1 MKAAVLHAA
10 NQPLTIEE
18 VALAKPGSREV
29 LMRTAFAGLCHSDL
43 HFIEGLYPHPT
54 PCVLGHES
62 AGIVEAVGDA
72 VTYVKPGDHVITCLS
87 VFCGTCSQCVTGH
100 PNLCENTE
108 VKMPPGVSRR
118 LSWKGGELM
127 NQFLNLSSFAEEML
141 VHENAIVKIDPD
153 IPLDRAA
160 LVGCGVMTGVGA
172 VFNAAKVEPGSTVA
186 VIGCGGVGLSAVN
199 GAALAGAERII
210 AIDTVA
216 SKLELARTMGATD
229 TLNAS
234 NADPVKAI
242 REMTGG
248 GVHYSFEALGTKTTA
263 EQAFQMLR
271 GGGTATIIGMV
282 PFGVKIELHGY
293 DFLRDRKFQG
303 TSMGGNRFRVDMP
316 RLLSLWRQGRL
327 KLDHLISGTHQARR
341 DQRRLRRAQIRRA
354 GASADRF
361 RRTLSRLPSPRR
373 RPAQR
378 PEGDAAAHIGGD
390 REREGQLVAAG
401 EVEDQARRPRAGG
414 RADAAADRDHAEDG
428 AELAA
433 RERGRRSWR

>member
-18 VALAKPGSREV
+18 VALTKPGSREV
-29 LMRTAFAGLCHSDL
+29 LIRTAFAGLCHSDL

-62 AGIVEAVGDA
+62 AGIVEAVGDG

-87 VFCGTCSQCVTGH
+87 VFCGTCPQCVTGH

-108 VKMPPGVSRR
+108 VKLPPGVSRR
-118 LSWKGGELM
+118 LSWRGGQLM
-127 NQFLNLSSFAEEML
+127 NQFLNLSSFAEQML

-210 AIDTVA
+210 AIDTVPA
-216 SKLELARTMGATD
+216 KLELAKTLGATD

-242 REMTGG
+242 RDMTGG

-282 PFGVKIELHGY
+282 PLGVKIELHGY
-293 DFLRDRKFQG
+293 DFLRDRKLQG

-327 KLDHLISGTHQARR
+327 KLDHLISGKLRL
-341 DQRRLRRAQIRRA
+341 DQINEGFAALKS
-354 GASADRF
+354 GAPVRQLIDF
-361 RRTLSRLPSPRR
+361 
-373 RPAQR
+373 
-378 PEGDAAAHIGGD
+378 AA
-390 REREGQLVAAG
+390 V
-401 EVEDQARRPRAGG
+401 
-414 RADAAADRDHAEDG
+414 
-428 AELAA
+428 
-433 RERGRRSWR
+433 

>member
-1 MKAAVLHAA
+1 MKAAVLHAP

-18 VALAKPGSREV
+18 VELTRPKAREV
-29 LMRTAFAGLCHSDL
+29 LLRTAFAGLCHSDL

-62 AGIVEAVGDA
+62 AGVVEAVGEG
-72 VTYVKPGDHVITCLS
+72 VNYVKPGDHVITCLS
-87 VFCGTCSQCVTGH
+87 VFCGTCPQCVTGH

-108 VKMPPGVSRR
+108 VKLPPGVSRR
-118 LSWKGGELM
+118 LSWRGGELM
-127 NQFLNLSSFAEEML
+127 NQFLNLSSFGEQML
-141 VHENAIVKIDPD
+141 VHENSMVKIDPD

-172 VFNAAKVEPGSTVA
+172 VFNAAKVEPGATVA

-216 SKLELARTMGATD
+216 SKLEIARELGATD

-234 NADPVKAI
+234 NADPIKAV
-242 REMTGG
+242 RDMTGG

-263 EQAFQMLR
+263 EQAFGMLR
-271 GGGTATIIGMV
+271 PGGTATIIGMV
-282 PFGVKIELHGY
+282 PLGVKIELHGF
-293 DFLRDRKFQG
+293 DFLRDRKLQG

-327 KLDHLISGTHQARR
+327 KLDHLISGRIKLSEINDGFAA
-341 DQRRLRRAQIRRA
+341 LKS
-354 GASADRF
+354 GAPVRQLIDF
-361 RRTLSRLPSPRR
+361 
-373 RPAQR
+373 
-378 PEGDAAAHIGGD
+378 AA
-390 REREGQLVAAG
+390 
-401 EVEDQARRPRAGG
+401 
-414 RADAAADRDHAEDG
+414 
-428 AELAA
+428 
-433 RERGRRSWR
+433 

>member
-18 VALAKPGSREV
+18 VALTKPGPRDV
-29 LMRTAFAGLCHSDL
+29 LLRTAFAGLCHSDL

-62 AGIVEAVGDA
+62 AGVVEAVGEG

-87 VFCGTCSQCVTGH
+87 VFCGTCPQCVTGH

-108 VKMPPGVSRR
+108 VKLPPGVSRR

-127 NQFLNLSSFAEEML
+127 NQFLNLSSFGEQML
-141 VHENAIVKIDPD
+141 VHENSMVKIDPD

-172 VFNAAKVEPGSTVA
+172 VFNAAKVEPGATVA

-216 SKLELARTMGATD
+216 SKLEVARELGATD

-234 NADPVKAI
+234 NADPVKAV
-242 REMTGG
+242 RDMTGG
-248 GVHYSFEALGTKTTA
+248 GVHYSFEALGTKSTA
-263 EQAFQMLR
+263 EQAFGMLR
-271 GGGTATIIGMV
+271 PGGTATIIGMV
-282 PFGVKIELHGY
+282 PLGVKIELHGY
-293 DFLRDRKFQG
+293 DFLRDRKLQG

-327 KLDHLISGTHQARR
+327 KLDHLISGKIK
-341 DQRRLRRAQIRRA
+341 LEQINA
-354 GASADRF
+354 GF
-361 RRTLSRLPSPRR
+361 
-373 RPAQR
+373 
-378 PEGDAAAHIGGD
+378 AALKSGAPV
-390 REREGQLVAAG
+390 RQLIDFAA
-401 EVEDQARRPRAGG
+401 
-414 RADAAADRDHAEDG
+414 
-428 AELAA
+428 
-433 RERGRRSWR
+433 

>member
-1 MKAAVLHAA
+1 MKAAVFHAP
-10 NQPLTIEE
+10 NEPMTIEE
-18 VALAKPGSREV
+18 VAHEKPRSREV
-29 LMRTAFAGLCHSDL
+29 LLKTAFAGLCHSDL
-43 HFIEGLYPHPT
+43 HFIEGLYQHPT

-62 AGIVEAVGDA
+62 SAVVEAVGPD

-87 VFCGTCSQCVTGH
+87 VFCGTCPQCLTGH
-100 PNLCENTE
+100 PNLCENTDI
-108 VKMPPGVSRR
+108 KMLPGVSRR
-118 LSWKGGELM
+118 LSWKGGDLM
-127 NQFLNLSSFAEEML
+127 HQFLNLSSFAEEMV

-210 AIDTVA
+210 AIDTVP
-216 SKLELARTMGATD
+216 SKLEVAKTLGATD

-234 NADPVKAI
+234 NADPVKAV

-248 GVHYSFEALGTKTTA
+248 GVHYSFEALGAKATA
-263 EQAFQMLR
+263 EQAFRMLR
-271 GGGTATIIGMV
+271 AGGTATIIGMV

-293 DFLRDRKFQG
+293 DFLRDRKIQG

-327 KLDHLISGTHQARR
+327 KLDHLISG
-341 DQRRLRRAQIRRA
+341 RLKLAEINEGFA
-354 GASADRF
+354 ALKSGAPVRQVIDFSA
-361 RRTLSRLPSPRR
+361 
-373 RPAQR
+373 
-378 PEGDAAAHIGGD
+378 
-390 REREGQLVAAG
+390 
-401 EVEDQARRPRAGG
+401 
-414 RADAAADRDHAEDG
+414 
-428 AELAA
+428 
-433 RERGRRSWR
+433 

>member
-18 VALAKPGSREV
+18 VALTKPGPRDV
-29 LMRTAFAGLCHSDL
+29 LLRTAFAGLCHSDL
-43 HFIEGLYPHPT
+43 HFIDGLYPHPT

-62 AGIVEAVGDA
+62 AGVVEAVGEG

-87 VFCGTCSQCVTGH
+87 VFCGTCPQCVTGH

-108 VKMPPGVSRR
+108 VKLPPGVSRR

-127 NQFLNLSSFAEEML
+127 NQFLNLSSFGEQML
-141 VHENAIVKIDPD
+141 VHENSMVKIDPD

-172 VFNAAKVEPGSTVA
+172 VFNAAKVEPGATVA

-216 SKLELARTMGATD
+216 SKLEVARELGATD

-234 NADPVKAI
+234 NADPVKAV
-242 REMTGG
+242 RDMTGG
-248 GVHYSFEALGTKTTA
+248 GVHYSFEALGTKSTA
-263 EQAFQMLR
+263 EQAFGMLR
-271 GGGTATIIGMV
+271 PGGTATIIGMV
-282 PFGVKIELHGY
+282 PLGVKIELHGY
-293 DFLRDRKFQG
+293 DFLRDRKLQG

-327 KLDHLISGTHQARR
+327 KLDHLISGKIK
-341 DQRRLRRAQIRRA
+341 LGQINEGFA
-354 GASADRF
+354 ALKSGAPVRQLIDF
-361 RRTLSRLPSPRR
+361 
-373 RPAQR
+373 
-378 PEGDAAAHIGGD
+378 AA
-390 REREGQLVAAG
+390 
-401 EVEDQARRPRAGG
+401 
-414 RADAAADRDHAEDG
+414 
-428 AELAA
+428 
-433 RERGRRSWR
+433 

>member
-18 VALAKPGSREV
+18 VALTKPGPREV
-29 LMRTAFAGLCHSDL
+29 LLRTAFAGLCHSDL

-62 AGIVEAVGDA
+62 AGVVEAVGEG

-87 VFCGTCSQCVTGH
+87 VFCGTCPQCVTGH
-100 PNLCENTE
+100 PNLCENTV
-108 VKMPPGVSRR
+108 VKLPPGVSRR
-118 LSWKGGELM
+118 LSWKNGELM
-127 NQFLNLSSFAEEML
+127 NQFLNLSSFGEQML
-141 VHENAIVKIDPD
+141 VHENSMVKIDPD

-172 VFNAAKVEPGSTVA
+172 VFNAAKVEPGATVA

-210 AIDTVA
+210 AIDTIA
-216 SKLELARTMGATD
+216 SKLEVARELGATD

-234 NADPVKAI
+234 NADPVKAV
-242 REMTGG
+242 RDMTGG

-263 EQAFQMLR
+263 EQAFGMLR
-271 GGGTATIIGMV
+271 PGGTATIIGMV
-282 PFGVKIELHGY
+282 PLGVKIELHGY
-293 DFLRDRKFQG
+293 DFLRDRKLQG

-327 KLDHLISGTHQARR
+327 KLDHLISGRIK
-341 DQRRLRRAQIRRA
+341 LGQINEGFA
-354 GASADRF
+354 ALKSGAPVRQLIDF
-361 RRTLSRLPSPRR
+361 
-373 RPAQR
+373 
-378 PEGDAAAHIGGD
+378 AA
-390 REREGQLVAAG
+390 
-401 EVEDQARRPRAGG
+401 
-414 RADAAADRDHAEDG
+414 
-428 AELAA
+428 
-433 RERGRRSWR
+433 

>member
-18 VALAKPGSREV
+18 VALTRPGSRDV
-29 LMRTAFAGLCHSDL
+29 LLRTAFAGLCHSDL

-87 VFCGTCSQCVTGH
+87 VFCGTCPQCVTGH

-141 VHENAIVKIDPD
+141 VHENAMVKIDPD

-172 VFNAAKVEPGSTVA
+172 VFNAAKVEPGATVA

-216 SKLELARTMGATD
+216 SKLELAKTLGATD

-242 REMTGG
+242 RDMTGG
-248 GVHYSFEALGTKTTA
+248 GVHYSFEALGTKATA
-263 EQAFQMLR
+263 EQAFGMLR
-271 GGGTATIIGMV
+271 PGGTATIIGMV
-282 PFGVKIELHGY
+282 PLGVKIELHGF
-293 DFLRDRKFQG
+293 DFLRDRKLQG

-327 KLDHLISGTHQARR
+327 KLDHLISGRIKLGEINEGFAA
-341 DQRRLRRAQIRRA
+341 LKS
-354 GASADRF
+354 GAPVRQLIDF
-361 RRTLSRLPSPRR
+361 
-373 RPAQR
+373 
-378 PEGDAAAHIGGD
+378 AA
-390 REREGQLVAAG
+390 
-401 EVEDQARRPRAGG
+401 
-414 RADAAADRDHAEDG
+414 
-428 AELAA
+428 
-433 RERGRRSWR
+433 

>member
-18 VALAKPGSREV
+18 VELTKPGSREV
-29 LMRTAFAGLCHSDL
+29 LLRTAFAGLCHSDL

-87 VFCGTCSQCVTGH
+87 VFCGTCPQCVTGH
-100 PNLCENTE
+100 PNLCENTD
-108 VKMPPGVSRR
+108 VKMPAGVARR
-118 LSWKGGELM
+118 MTWKGGHM
-127 NQFLNLSSFAEEML
+127 NQAFNLSSFAEQML
-141 VHENAIVKIDPD
+141 VHENAMVKIDPD
-153 IPLDRAA
+153 VPLDRAA

-172 VFNAAKVEPGSTVA
+172 VFNAAKVEPGATVA

-199 GAALAGAERII
+199 GAALASTERPI

-216 SKLELARTMGATD
+216 SKLEIARQLGATD

-234 NADPVKAI
+234 NVDPVKAV

-263 EQAFQMLR
+263 EQAFGMLR
-271 GGGTATIIGMV
+271 AGGTATIIGMV

-293 DFLRDRKFQG
+293 DFLRDRKLQG

-327 KLDHLISGTHQARR
+327 KLDRLISGRIK
-341 DQRRLRRAQIRRA
+341 LEQINDGFA
-354 GASADRF
+354 ALKSGAPVR
-361 RRTLSRLPSPRR
+361 
-373 RPAQR
+373 
-378 PEGDAAAHIGGD
+378 
-390 REREGQLVAAG
+390 QLIDFAV
-401 EVEDQARRPRAGG
+401 
-414 RADAAADRDHAEDG
+414 
-428 AELAA
+428 
-433 RERGRRSWR
+433 